1 LHQSSNENVTSLLF
15 GAASHAASLALRTR
29 EVENHTVVL
38 NVVRFQ
44 EIINGRTY
52 LIEVLAVERDRWR
65 AQIVRRPGRATAV
78 MPFYGTTADEAAR
91 NLGAWLQRATKAAT

>member
-1 LHQSSNENVTSLLF
+1 V
-15 GAASHAASLALRTR
+15 ASLALRTR
-29 EVENHTVVL
+29 EVENHTFVL

-65 AQIVRRPGRATAV
+65 AQVVRRPDRATAV
-78 MPFYGTTADEAAR
+78 MPFYGTTADEAAKS
-91 NLGAWLQRATKAAT
+91 LGAWLQRATKAAT

>member
-1 LHQSSNENVTSLLF
+1 M
-15 GAASHAASLALRTR
+15 ASLALRTR
-29 EVENHTVVL
+29 EVENHTFVL

-65 AQIVRRPGRATAV
+65 AQVVRRPDRATAV
-78 MPFYGTTADEAAR
+78 MPFYGTTRPDEAAR
-91 NLGAWLQRATKAAT
+91 ETSGRGCKERQGQRLRGSSNFYLARRAT